1 MSYEQARALME
12 KGVSRPT
19 LYEVQLPGKVN
30 RRTSEYLK
38 FFCNSTAI
46 PSISLQT
53 VAANGHENQG
63 IVREQPIAVVY
74 GKPFVMTVIE
84 NSRFEVYKSIR
95 EWIDSTALNAN
106 QQRGR
111 TQKMNY
117 YNTFVSDMSLTKLEN
132 STLGSFYSRPLTVTF
147 LNAYPVSIGQ
157 ISLGSELIDTATTF
171 DVSFTYESYTVN
183 GFSPLGEL
191 ANTVGDVINTIDR
204 LF

>member
-19 LYEVQLPGKVN
+19 LYEVQLPGKID
-30 RRTSEYLK
+30 RRTSDYLK
-38 FFCNSTAI
+38 FFCSSTAI
-46 PSISLQT
+46 PSVSLQT

-84 NSRFEVYKSIR
+84 NSRFDVYKSIR
-95 EWIDSTALNAN
+95 EWIDSTAVNAN

-111 TQKMNY
+111 SQKMNY

-132 STLGSFYSRPLTVTF
+132 SPDSSSYSRPLTVTF

-157 ISLGSELIDTATTF
+157 ISLSSEMFDTATTF

-183 GFSPLGEL
+183 GFGPLGEP
-191 ANTVGDVINTIDR
+191 TNTIGG

>member
-19 LYEVQLPGKVN
+19 LYEVQLPGKIN
-30 RRTSEYLK
+30 RKTSEYLK
-38 FFCNSTAI
+38 FFCSSTAI
-46 PSISLQT
+46 PSVSLQT

-74 GKPFVMTVIE
+74 GKPFMMTVIE
-84 NSRFEVYKSIR
+84 NSKFDVYKSIR
-95 EWIDSTALNAN
+95 EWIDSTAVNAN

-111 TQKMNY
+111 SQKLNY

-132 STLGSFYSRPLTVTF
+132 SENSSDYDKPLTVTF

-171 DVSFTYESYTVN
+171 EVSFTYESYTVSYN
-183 GFSPLGEL
+183 SSGLDRFSGVV
-191 ANTVGDVINTIDR
+191 NSIGG
-204 LF
+204 LFG